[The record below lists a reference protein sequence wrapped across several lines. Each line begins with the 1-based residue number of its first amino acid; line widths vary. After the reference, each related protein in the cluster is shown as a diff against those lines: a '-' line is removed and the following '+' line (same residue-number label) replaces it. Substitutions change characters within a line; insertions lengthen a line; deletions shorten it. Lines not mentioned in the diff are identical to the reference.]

1 MTRVR
6 GASHGQSSKLTDSG
20 AHEMERLSE
29 MGPTATQEGE
39 REKEV
44 ETAAWSDDSDGD
56 GRRMTKHGRF
66 QFHVLFHHASIS
78 F

>member
-1 MTRVR
+1 
-6 GASHGQSSKLTDSG
+6 
-20 AHEMERLSE
+20 MERLSE